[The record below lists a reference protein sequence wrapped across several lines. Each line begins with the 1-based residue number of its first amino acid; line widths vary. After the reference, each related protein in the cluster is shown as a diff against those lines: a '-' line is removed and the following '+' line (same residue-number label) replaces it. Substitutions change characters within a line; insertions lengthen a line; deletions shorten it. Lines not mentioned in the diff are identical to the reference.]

1 MCKLISSTNYLQHQQ
16 LHPKVA
22 SSERFSELTTLGC
35 PVHLFITEI
44 RYCSK
49 VLLLQQACLSCLVML
64 PVLRATYGSFGQ
76 RPPCFKK
83 KRHNNSCV
91 NLFPVLI
98 IYNTSSYTPKW
109 QVQRG
114 SLNLPLWGVPSIC
127 SLLKYGTVQKYS
139 YSSRHVCLVLSC
151 CRCAHADKVLLV
163 PASGEAPSTL
173 A

>member
-1 MCKLISSTNYLQHQQ
+1 MIFALSL
-16 LHPKVA
+16 A
-22 SSERFSELTTLGC
+22 SPRFSNYT
-35 PVHLFITEI
+35 
-44 RYCSK
+44 S
-49 VLLLQQACLSCLVML
+49 LLLGRGGFKEHHDFLIRPMELVYSSL
-64 PVLRATYGSFGQ
+64 PAENYTVCWFETGRCVTGNLRQWQFWPE
-76 RPPCFKK
+76 PPCFKK

-163 PASGEAPSTL
+163 PASGKAPSTL